1 MTPENARFDQSN
13 LGNCRIHIISRIHT
27 AHKNS
32 FFFPQEIAHEDVVE
46 NNINNHNKFIQCT
59 EMSLQFTLCTVC
71 ISSLRAYTNQI
82 LIGEAFFVYDDITDC
97 WFLPNS
103 RYWEGDMGL
112 GPPNQSIKNMFS
124 ISNLKI
130 LKSWF
135 FGQSFISGCLVKSA
149 DLAKSAS
156 DDCRS
161 TNFNFPV
168 RVSFEQVGFSGSI
181 FPHVPRGNSL
191 RVKEV
196 LSSSSASL
204 AVGSRVVR

>member
-1 MTPENARFDQSN
+1 MWWAT
-13 LGNCRIHIISRIHT
+13 ISTTKTLSLFSAQRCLYTMNSMNFIFKSM
-27 AHKNS
+27 HKWGIDPW
-32 FFFPQEIAHEDVVE
+32 FREALF
-46 NNINNHNKFIQCT
+46 
-59 EMSLQFTLCTVC
+59 
-71 ISSLRAYTNQI
+71 AY
-82 LIGEAFFVYDDITDC
+82 EDITEC

-130 LKSWF
+130 LKWWF

-156 DDCRS
+156 GDWRS
-161 TNFNFPV
+161 TNFNFPL
-168 RVSFEQVGFSGSI
+168 RVSFAQVGFSGSI

-196 LSSSSASL
+196 LSSASASR
-204 AVGSRVVR
+204 AVGSKVVR